1 MRDDVSGWQTRLT
14 DATIA
19 ENTASGIWR
28 NKTLADL
35 LDAQLARD
43 PDRILIIQGDTQLSA
58 RDIDG
63 QARAL
68 AAALQQRGL
77 VAGDV
82 ISFQLPNWPEAV
94 VVDMAAALLG
104 LVSNPII
111 PIYRDAEVAYILK
124 DAGAKA
130 FFIPT
135 EFRNFDYAAMVERHR
150 GELPDLAHVIT
161 VRGVAPAPTS
171 DYVAF
176 DDLLGEGDGAA
187 FERPA
192 VDANAVKLIM
202 YTSGTTGRPKGVLHS
217 HNTIDT
223 ENQAISEF
231 LGLDDRDVI
240 LMPSPVTHITGYLY
254 GIQLPF
260 VLGAPAVLMEMWNA
274 ERAADLIDRHG
285 VTFTIA
291 ATVFLQELTEF
302 ARTHGRPLPSLRY
315 FPCGGAPVPP
325 EIIYNAH
332 NYFARCVC
340 ARCYGSTEAPTVTL
354 GVTGR
359 DQESLGAATEGL
371 VVGHEIKLV
380 DDKGAPV
387 PAGVEGEIVT
397 RGPEMCLGYADP
409 AHNEAFDGEGYFHTG
424 DLAMLTADDCLV
436 ITGRSKD
443 LIIRGGENLSPREI
457 EDALHALPAVYEAAV
472 VAMPHARLGETGC
485 AYVVLEEGASLTF
498 DEMVAALDKT
508 GMAKQKYPERL
519 EIIDAFPRTPAG
531 KIRKNVLRQRI
542 AEKIAAINP
551 LPTGEGGEH

>member
-1 MRDDVSGWQTRLT
+1 MREDVSGWQTRLS
-14 DATIA
+14 DALIA

-43 PDRILIIQGDTQLSA
+43 PDQTLIIQGDTKLSA
-58 RDIDG
+58 RDIDA

-68 AAALQQRGL
+68 AAALQLRGL
-77 VAGDV
+77 AAGDV

-94 VVDMAAALLG
+94 VVDVAAAMLG
-104 LVSNPII
+104 LVCNPII

-124 DAGAKA
+124 DAGTKA
-130 FFIPT
+130 VFIPT
-135 EFRNFDYAAMVERHR
+135 EFRNFDYGAMVERHR
-150 GELPDLAHVIT
+150 ADLPDLDLVVT
-161 VRGVAPAPTS
+161 VRSTAPGCI
-171 DYVAF
+171 AF
-176 DDLLGEGDGAA
+176 GDLLAEGADEA
-187 FERPA
+187 FERPI
-192 VDANAVKLIM
+192 VDPNAVKLIM

-223 ENQAISEF
+223 ENQAFSRF
-231 LGLDDRDVI
+231 LSLDHDDVI

-254 GIQLPF
+254 GIQLPI

-274 ERAADLIDRHG
+274 EEAADLIDRHG

-302 ARTHGRPLPSLRY
+302 ARTHDRPLPSLRY

-380 DDKGAPV
+380 DDKGAAVPV
-387 PAGVEGEIVT
+387 GVEGEIVS

-409 AHNEAFDGEGYFHTG
+409 AHNEAFDSEGYFHTG
-424 DLAMLTADDCLV
+424 DLAMLTEDDCLV

-443 LIIRGGENLSPREI
+443 LIIRGGENLSPREV
-457 EDALHALPAVYEAAV
+457 EDALHEIAAVYEAAV

-485 AYVVLEEGASLTF
+485 AYVVLEAGASLAF

-542 AEKIAAINP
+542 AEKIGAMNP
-551 LPTGEGGEH
+551 LPTGEGGER

>member
-14 DATIA
+14 DAVIA
-19 ENTASGIWR
+19 ENTESGIWR

-35 LDAQLARD
+35 LDAQLARASD
-43 PDRILIIQGDTQLSA
+43 QILIIQDGVQLSA
-58 RDIDG
+58 RDIDQ

-77 VAGDV
+77 AAGDV
-82 ISFQLPNWPEAV
+82 VSFQLPNWPEAV
-94 VVDMAAALLG
+94 IVDMAAAMLG
-104 LVSNPII
+104 LVCNPII
-111 PIYRDAEVAYILK
+111 PIYRDAEVAYILR
-124 DAGAKA
+124 DAGTKA

-135 EFRNFDYAAMVERHR
+135 EFRNFDYVAMVARHR
-150 GELPDLAHVIT
+150 GDLPDLEEVVT
-161 VRGVAPAPTS
+161 VRGSAPGCTS
-171 DYVAF
+171 F
-176 DDLLGEGDGAA
+176 DDLLAEGAGAA

-192 VDANAVKLIM
+192 VDPNAVKLIM

-223 ENQAISEF
+223 ENQAISTF
-231 LGLDDRDVI
+231 LGLDGGDVI

-260 VLGAPAVLMEMWNA
+260 VLGAPAVFMEMWNA
-274 ERAADLIDRHG
+274 ERAAELIDRHG

-291 ATVFLQELTEF
+291 ATVFLQELAEF
-302 ARTHGRPLPSLRY
+302 ARMHDRLLPSLRY

-332 NYFARCVC
+332 KAFARCVC

-354 GVTGR
+354 GVNSR
-359 DQESLGAATEGL
+359 AQEALGAATEGL

-380 DDKGAPV
+380 DDTGAEVPV
-387 PAGVEGEIVT
+387 GVEGEIVT

-409 AHNEAFDGEGYFHTG
+409 AHNEAFDAEGYFHTG
-424 DLAMLTADDCLV
+424 DLAVLTEDDCLV
-436 ITGRSKD
+436 ITGRAKD
-443 LIIRGGENLSPREI
+443 LIIRGGENLSPREV
-457 EDALHALPAVYEAAV
+457 EDALHEIPAVYEAAV

-485 AYVVLEEGASLTF
+485 AYVVLEDGASLTF
-498 DEMVAALDKT
+498 AEMVAALDKT

-519 EIIDAFPRTPAG
+519 EIVDAFPRTPAG
-531 KIRKNVLRQRI
+531 KIRKNVLRERI
-542 AEKIAAINP
+542 ATAIAEEQGAVA
-551 LPTGEGGEH
+551 GE